1 MRGSRGAALAARAL
15 DSGSCLPR
23 LVRDELA
30 KICADVVTRASRD
43 AEMGGGEM
51 TADELLA
58 KAEKKM
64 TTTLT
69 RWKPDYESAM
79 LYFDEAGA

>member
-1 MRGSRGAALAARAL
+1 MRGSRGAALAVRAL
-15 DSGSCLPR
+15 DSGICLPR
-23 LVRDELA
+23 LVRDELV
-30 KICADVVTRASRD
+30 KICPDVVTRASRD